1 MHPDPAQIAKNL
13 EEMPD
18 HLAGVL
24 EERGRWLGAL
34 IWWPCAGLCLW
45 LIDVLGRRFDWLIVP
60 LWWGSPFLLIG
71 AFNVYGW
78 LREKMTDW
86 LKRYAAR
93 HRATMRDWR

>member
-1 MHPDPAQIAKNL
+1 MYPDPARIAKNL

-24 EERGRWLGAL
+24 EERARWLAAL
-34 IWWPCAGLCLW
+34 IWWPGAGLCLW
-45 LIDVLGRRFDWLIVP
+45 LIDVLGRRFDWLMIP

-71 AFNVYGW
+71 GFQAYRW
-78 LREKMTDW
+78 LRDKMTDR